1 MPRSVLYLAN
11 LISCTLA
18 SLLMCGV
25 YILVNWTLEYFV
37 LGGAGALKYPR
48 TLGQI
53 ALLLLECAVVTLSYN
68 AIFTMIGMNIQH
80 KTGGPIAVLLTA
92 AALLYFGHGSRTM
105 LLLRNSSPEQYNFSP
120 LTMLR
125 YKLFAEWLP
134 GGQALHCVDLG
145 SFWAPEDMIL
155 HALIVI
161 AAATA
166 IGLALF
172 QWKDLK

>member
-1 MPRSVLYLAN
+1 MRNVLSATFLRLKRSRILWLCLAYMLYDGLR
-11 LISCTLA
+11 L
-18 SLLMCGV
+18 
-25 YILVNWTLEYFV
+25 F
-37 LGGAGALKYPR
+37 
-48 TLGQI
+48 
-53 ALLLLECAVVTLSYN
+53 YN
-68 AIFTMIGMNIQH
+68 ASQMSGTRWA
-80 KTGGPIAVLLTA
+80 PSL
-92 AALLYFGHGSRTM
+92 